1 MDGGMCVM
9 EGIYSNPLISVIV
22 PIYRVEA
29 YLDECIQ
36 SIRNQTYQNLEIIL
50 IDDGSDDM
58 CPQICDRHA
67 NEDERVKVVH
77 KKNGGLDSARK
88 AGMLIATGKYV
99 GYVDADDWIEPEMY
113 EQLLMYA
120 QRYQVDVVEL
130 GFFDSYK
137 NKEEERLPYLEEGC
151 YKGADFIEKVE
162 PKLLYADVFYEYS
175 ILPFLWNKLF
185 LKERVVKY
193 QMKDGLTNTIFD
205 DVMVSLPCIAK
216 TKSIYILHKCYYHYR
231 VRRDSLKKTY
241 RFEAGENLIQCYT
254 DFYARFKGTQLCS
267 ENDKQIKYY
276 AMYWLLF
283 NAPHIFDCHCDDD
296 FLVPFGNIKIASK
309 IVLYG
314 AGAAGIHWENY
325 IRNVKKGNI
334 VCWADK
340 NYKNLQEDL
349 DVINP
354 KEILRVEYDYVVI
367 AIMKA
372 KAAESA
378 RKDLAEMGVPEEK
391 ILWIKQEYIDEPEKL
406 LSKIGL

>member
-1 MDGGMCVM
+1 MKD
-9 EGIYSNPLISVIV
+9 ISFNPLISVIV

-29 YLDECIQ
+29 YLEECIQ

-50 IDDGSDDM
+50 VDDGSDDM

-67 NEDERVKVVH
+67 KEDERVKVIH
-77 KKNGGLDSARK
+77 KEHGAVDSARK
-88 AGMLIATGKYV
+88 AGMLAATGKYV

-120 QRYQVDVVEL
+120 QRYQVDVVES
-130 GFFDSYK
+130 GVIDTYK
-137 NKEEERLPYLEEGC
+137 NKEKERLPYLGEGS
-151 YKGADFIEKVE
+151 YKDIDFIEKVE
-162 PKLLYADVFYEYS
+162 PKLLYTGNFFESGISTY
-175 ILPFLWNKLF
+175 LWDKLF
-185 LKERVVKY
+185 LKEKIAKW
-193 QMKDGLTNTIFD
+193 QMKEGLTNTFFD
-205 DVMVSLPCIAK
+205 DVMAALPCIAE
-216 TKSIYILHKCYYHYR
+216 TRSLYILHKCYYHYR
-231 VRRDSLKKTY
+231 VRRDSLKRTY
-241 RFEAGENLIQCYT
+241 RFEAEENLMQCYEG
-254 DFYARFKGTQLCS
+254 FYAGFEGTGLCS
-267 ENDKQIKYY
+267 GNDKQIKYFV
-276 AMYWLLF
+276 MYWLLY
-283 NAPHIFDCHCDDD
+283 NAPYIFDRDDD
-296 FLVPFGNIKIASK
+296 SFLAPFGNLKIASK

-340 NYKNLQEDL
+340 NYKDLQEDL
-349 DVINP
+349 DVVDP

-367 AIMKA
+367 SIMRA